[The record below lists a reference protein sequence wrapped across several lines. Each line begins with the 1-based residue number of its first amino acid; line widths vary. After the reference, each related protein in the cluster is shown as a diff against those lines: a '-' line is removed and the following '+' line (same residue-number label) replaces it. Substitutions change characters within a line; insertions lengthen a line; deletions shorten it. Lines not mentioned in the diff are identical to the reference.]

1 MSSGNNNSEISIK
14 NVSFSYDNSQKKI
27 IDGLNI
33 NIKKGEFVGIL
44 GANGSGI
51 LRFLTKISVC
61 IVLRKWQK

>member
-33 NIKKGEFVGIL
+33 NIKKVNL
-44 GANGSGI
+44 SG
-51 LRFLTKISVC
+51 FLVQMG
-61 IVLRKWQK
+61 VENRHF